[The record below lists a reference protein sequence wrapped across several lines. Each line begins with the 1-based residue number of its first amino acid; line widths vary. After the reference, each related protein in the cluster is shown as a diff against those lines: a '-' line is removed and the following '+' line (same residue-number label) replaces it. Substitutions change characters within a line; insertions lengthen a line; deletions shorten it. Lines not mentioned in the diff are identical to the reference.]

1 MKWVMSD
8 GCDVGVFLGMMKV
21 VHLLKLKNLEWMI
34 VILIQFSFNLSK
46 KKSFLLTG
54 RDSFLYAILDL
65 FSIESLVTTLSI
77 QRGWTR
83 KEMRR

>member
-1 MKWVMSD
+1 VT
-8 GCDVGVFLGMMKV
+8 
-21 VHLLKLKNLEWMI
+21 
-34 VILIQFSFNLSK
+34 LIQFSFNLSK

-65 FSIESLVTTLSI
+65 FSIESLVTTLFDTE
-77 QRGWTR
+77 GWTR